1 MQRIVMI
8 AGMVALVACAKS
20 ATGPL
25 TANVTGSW
33 SGPISDAQLGSGTLS
48 LSLTQVS
55 DSVTGTWATAYPNA
69 ASDLSGNVEGHVSGP
84 TLSITMKS
92 SNPSTCQFGP
102 INLTASV
109 SGTTS
114 TISSVSGLETCSR

>member
-1 MQRIVMI
+1 MI

-48 LSLTQVS
+48 LSLTQV
-55 DSVTGTWATAYPNA
+55 A
-69 ASDLSGNVEGHVSGP
+69 
-84 TLSITMKS
+84 MKS

-114 TISSVSGLETCSR
+114 MSGTFATVPCAVSDSGTFTMVRQ